1 MLFYYL
7 YVENRIIN
15 IENKEEVDVIIPIP
29 IINIFTEYHIW
40 ESFDLMLYIDLFGVN
55 FDIYDGI
62 LLDFAL
68 NFKYKIINQFAIGVG
83 YNIYKID
90 VRVENPKG
98 FDGKI
103 DYFHKGF
110 ALFASAAF

>member
-1 MLFYYL
+1 M
-7 YVENRIIN
+7 
-15 IENKEEVDVIIPIP
+15 PIP
-29 IINIFTEYHIW
+29 IINFYTDYHIW
-40 ESFDLMLYIDLFGVN
+40 EKLDLMLCVDLFGVN
-55 FDIYDGI
+55 FDIYDGV

-68 NFKYKIINQFAIGVG
+68 NIKYKIIDQFAVGLG
-83 YNIYKID
+83 YNIYKIN

-110 ALFASAAF
+110 AIFASATF